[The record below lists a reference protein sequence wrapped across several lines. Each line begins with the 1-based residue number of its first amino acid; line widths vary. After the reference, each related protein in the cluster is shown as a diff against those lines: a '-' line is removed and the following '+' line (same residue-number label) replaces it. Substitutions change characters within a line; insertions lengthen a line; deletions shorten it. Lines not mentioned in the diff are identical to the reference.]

1 MSHEMYDRAL
11 EAYKPEKEECKTL
24 FDIYDFSYIARLK
37 ISVGST
43 REKEIALRHIYNYI

>member
-37 ISVGST
+37 ISVIPP
-43 REKEIALRHIYNYI
+43 EKKRLR